1 MRKGACKGGG
11 GWLYRHAIGRARD
24 PGLAPG
30 PHRPVGACM
39 SVLVTGAAGFI
50 GSHLSRAL
58 LARGEE
64 VVGIDNLND
73 YYDPALKRSRLAPLE
88 AHDRFRFVQGDIADA
103 AALSKAAEGTD
114 RIVHLA
120 AQAGGR
126 YSLPNPA
133 ASIQAH
139 NHPHTN

>member
-1 MRKGACKGGG
+1 GGG
-11 GWLYRHAIGRARD
+11 GWLYRHALGRQRD
-24 PGLAPG
+24 SRLAPR
-30 PHRPVGACM
+30 PHRPVRARI
-39 SVLVTGAAGFI
+39 SVRVPAAAGLI
-50 GSHLSRAL
+50 GRHLSRAL

-120 AQAGGR
+120 AQAGVR
-126 YSLPNPA
+126 YSLTNPGA
-133 ASIQAH
+133 YIQ
-139 NHPHTN
+139 